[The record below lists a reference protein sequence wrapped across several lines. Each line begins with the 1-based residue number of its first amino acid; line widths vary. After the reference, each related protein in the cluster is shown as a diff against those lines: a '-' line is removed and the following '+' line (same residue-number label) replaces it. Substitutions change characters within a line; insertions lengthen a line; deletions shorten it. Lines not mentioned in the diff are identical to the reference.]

1 MSAIALV
8 IVRKLRGDDDG
19 VPGVPDPDAG
29 PDTEFLHLEAGE
41 PRVVTTSDDRTVI
54 SYGSETSD
62 TEAMGDTPGDT
73 GTVVSSYD
81 GDPGVTSYSEA
92 GQQPPWGHHGP
103 GPRDTYNALL
113 RAQGPSSGHSGHSP
127 RVKLNPLFHQYS

>member
-1 MSAIALV
+1 MSAIALI

-19 VPGVPDPDAG
+19 VPGVSDPDAG
-29 PDTEFLHLEAGE
+29 PDTEFLRLEPGE
-41 PRVVTTSDDRTVI
+41 PRVVTAASDDRERTVI
-54 SYGSETSD
+54 SYGSETSE
-62 TEAMGDTPGDT
+62 EAIGDTPGDT
-73 GTVVSSYD
+73 HVVSSYD

-92 GQQPPWGHHGP
+92 GQPWGHH

-113 RAQGPSSGHSGHSP
+113 RTQGPSSGLSGHSP

>member
-1 MSAIALV
+1 MSAITLV

-19 VPGVPDPDAG
+19 VPGVPDQDVGASE
-29 PDTEFLHLEAGE
+29 TEFLHPEAGE
-41 PRVVTTSDDRTVI
+41 PRVVKASADDRERTVI
-54 SYGSETSD
+54 SYGSEPSD
-62 TEAMGDTPGDT
+62 TEAMGDTVVT
-73 GTVVSSYD
+73 GYD

-92 GQQPPWGHHGP
+92 CQPPPWGHHGH

-113 RAQGPSSGHSGHSP
+113 RTQGPSSGHSGHSP